1 MISSLVR
8 INFMKKVDEAKL
20 KRIAQEKQREVHHRE
35 LVKKQDLSLA
45 NVPPYEG
52 DAFIALQHVN
62 KIYPNHVQAVYD
74 FNLEIYPKE
83 FVVFVGPS
91 GCGKSTTLRMI
102 AGLEDITYGNL
113 YINKEFANTLLPKSR
128 DCAMVF
134 QSYALYPNMTVYD
147 NMAYSLKVR
156 RVDKQTIHNKVLEA
170 AKILELEDYLSRKPG
185 ELSGGQRQ
193 RVALGR
199 AIVRDARIFLMDE
212 PLSNLDA
219 KLRLV
224 MRSEIVKLHNLIN
237 ATTIYVTHDQTE
249 AMTMASRIVVMS
261 RGFVQQIGTPDEI
274 YDNPKNIFVAKFIGA
289 PSINVFKAVYW
300 NKKLNLD
307 QVTLNLPASVVA
319 KHDNYYQEKLK
330 KLNDINVEFDSNS
343 SEYILKILSALNDE
357 KKVIEEHHKKHLIS
371 KIASLFKKSS
381 NEQKV
386 NYDKE
391 RKICEEK
398 ISELEKAL
406 KENHEVL
413 VAVRPEKL
421 KARLLK
427 NNEKLN
433 DGEMKVVV
441 TVSELLGSEYHVH
454 FNYRNIDMVAKFDKG
469 KDVIKIGD
477 ELAISFDLKDAF
489 VFDPITGGRIC

>member
-45 NVPPYEG
+45 NVPPYKG

-219 KLRLV
+219 KLRV
-224 MRSEIVKLHNLIN
+224 QMRSEIVSLHEKIGS
-237 ATTIYVTHDQTE
+237 TTIYVTHDQVE
-249 AMTMASRIVVMS
+249 AMTMADRIVVMKD
-261 RGFVQQIGTPDEI
+261 GYVQQIGTPKEI
-274 YDNPKNIFVAKFIGA
+274 YNHPSNVFVATFIGA
-289 PSINVFKAVYW
+289 PAMNIIHAEYKKGKVSLPNGLKLKINAEQKKELVTSINKYIDDLKKAIDEVQKE
-300 NKKLNLD
+300 NAK
-307 QVTLNLPASVVA
+307 LNLPAEEVA
-319 KHDNYYQEKLK
+319 DKFYKSKSFRKRIPDIL
-330 KLNDINVEFDSNS
+330 KLNAEKIDEYEKEVARLSKELEDESFEVKLGIRPEDIVSKET
-343 SEYILKILSALNDE
+343 
-357 KKVIEEHHKKHLIS
+357 S
-371 KIASLFKKSS
+371 KIYKHISDEFKLFID
-381 NEQKV
+381 Q
-386 NYDKE
+386 
-391 RKICEEK
+391 
-398 ISELEKAL
+398 A
-406 KENHEVL
+406 
-413 VAVRPEKL
+413 
-421 KARLLK
+421 
-427 NNEKLN
+427 
-433 DGEMKVVV
+433 
-441 TVSELLGSEYHVH
+441 ELLGNEYYLYSELD
-454 FNYRNIDMVAKFDKG
+454 NKKLIAKANANEEVKEKSEMTFVMNMDRIHLFD
-469 KDVIKIGD
+469 IKSD
-477 ELAISFDLKDAF
+477 KLYF
-489 VFDPITGGRIC
+489 